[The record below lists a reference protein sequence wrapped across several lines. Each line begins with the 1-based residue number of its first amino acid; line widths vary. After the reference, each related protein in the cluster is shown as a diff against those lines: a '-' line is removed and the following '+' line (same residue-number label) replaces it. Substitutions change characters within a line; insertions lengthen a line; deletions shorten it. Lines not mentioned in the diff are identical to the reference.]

1 MKTVFKGTINGKEFN
16 NVEEYNKE
24 MRELLSKGESIN
36 ASSST
41 QVVNETGAGTPT
53 ANIEEKIQETQ
64 KENIEEYMLPY
75 FDDPEFHYLDDTIS
89 DDENENSKIIN
100 DIINNLTVAKENILE
115 TLENMTLAD
124 IKEYAKTINNV
135 LTKIRFDNTL
145 NQEAIDIIDGR
156 IAKHSEE
163 IAKLQNELNK
173 FRNDRKALVSAK
185 KIINTMNS
193 FYSDL
198 VNETNKCSF
207 GPVLV
212 KQAVLDCP
220 CEHKDEEKYPT
231 NSIRS
236 LFKELGLDCIF

>member
-1 MKTVFKGTINGKEFN
+1 
-16 NVEEYNKE
+16 

-41 QVVNETGAGTPT
+41 QVVNETETSAS
-53 ANIEEKIQETQ
+53 NIEEKIQKPLE
-64 KENIEEYMLPY
+64 ESSEDSEEYTCMLPY

-89 DDENENSKIIN
+89 ADENENLKTIN
-100 DIINNLTVAKENILE
+100 DIINDLTAAKEDILE
-115 TLENMTLAD
+115 VMDDMTLAD
-124 IKEYAKTINNV
+124 IKEYAKSLNNV
-135 LTKIRFDNTL
+135 LAKIGSDNTL
-145 NQEAIDIIDGR
+145 NQEAINIIDER

-173 FRNDRKALVSAK
+173 FRDDRKALVAAK
-185 KIINTMNS
+185 KIINTMNN

-207 GPVLV
+207 RPT
-212 KQAVLDCP
+212 LDCP
-220 CEHKDEEKYPT
+220 CEHEDKKYRT
-231 NSIRS
+231 ESIRS

>member
-16 NVEEYNKE
+16 SVEEYNKE
-24 MRELLSKGESIN
+24 MKELLSKGESIN

-53 ANIEEKIQETQ
+53 ANIEEKNSRSSGE
-64 KENIEEYMLPY
+64 ESSEEYTCMLPY

-89 DDENENSKIIN
+89 ADENENSKVIN
-100 DIINNLTVAKENILE
+100 DIINDLTAAKEDILE
-115 TLENMTLAD
+115 VLDDMTLAD
-124 IKEYAKTINNV
+124 IKEYAKSLNNV
-135 LTKIRFDNTL
+135 LVKIGSDNTM
-145 NQEAIDIIDGR
+145 NHEAINIIDER

-185 KIINTMNS
+185 KIISTMNS

-198 VNETNKCSF
+198 RDEVNKYSF
-207 GPVLV
+207 GPT
-212 KQAVLDCP
+212 LDCP
-220 CEHKDEEKYPT
+220 SEHKDKKYQAD
-231 NSIRS
+231 SVRS
-236 LFKELGLDCIF
+236 LFKEFGLDWIF

>member
-16 NVEEYNKE
+16 SVEEYNKE

-41 QVVNETGAGTPT
+41 QVVNETETSAS
-53 ANIEEKIQETQ
+53 NIEEKIQTPLE
-64 KENIEEYMLPY
+64 ESSEDSEEYTCMLPY

-89 DDENENSKIIN
+89 ADENENSKVLN
-100 DIINNLTVAKENILE
+100 DIINDLTAAKEDILE
-115 TLENMTLAD
+115 VMDDMTLAD
-124 IKEYAKTINNV
+124 IKEYAKSLNNV
-135 LTKIRFDNTL
+135 LAKIGSDNTL
-145 NQEAIDIIDGR
+145 NQEAINIIDER

-173 FRNDRKALVSAK
+173 FRNDRKALVAAK
-185 KIINTMNS
+185 KIINTMNN

-207 GPVLV
+207 RPT
-212 KQAVLDCP
+212 LDCP
-220 CEHKDEEKYPT
+220 CEHEDKKYRT
-231 NSIRS
+231 ESIRS

>member
-16 NVEEYNKE
+16 SVEEYNKE
-24 MRELLSKGESIN
+24 MRELLSRGESIN

-41 QVVNETGAGTPT
+41 QVVNETETETSKPL
-53 ANIEEKIQETQ
+53 EESSEDS
-64 KENIEEYMLPY
+64 EEYTCMLPY

-89 DDENENSKIIN
+89 EDENENSKVLN
-100 DIINNLTVAKENILE
+100 DIINDLTVAKEDILE
-115 TLENMTLAD
+115 VLEDMTLAD
-124 IKEYAKTINNV
+124 IKEYAKSLNNV
-135 LTKIRFDNTL
+135 LAQIGSDNTL
-145 NQEAIDIIDGR
+145 NQEAINIIDER

-185 KIINTMNS
+185 KIINTMNN

-207 GPVLV
+207 GPT
-212 KQAVLDCP
+212 LDCP
-220 CEHKDEEKYPT
+220 CEREDKKYRT
-231 NSIRS
+231 ESIRS